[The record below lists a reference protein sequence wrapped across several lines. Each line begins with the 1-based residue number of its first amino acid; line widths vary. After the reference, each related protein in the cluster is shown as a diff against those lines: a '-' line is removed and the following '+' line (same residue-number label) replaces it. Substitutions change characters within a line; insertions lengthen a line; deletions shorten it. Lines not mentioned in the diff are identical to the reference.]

1 MLPIFH
7 QVFGGL
13 LVVTGAILTP
23 TPLPIGLIMLT
34 IGLAL
39 LAPYMLPV
47 QRLVRKIRK
56 RWPHIDGS
64 LRRNRHRFPPVIQK
78 TIDKTHPDADAVPA
92 E

>member
-34 IGLAL
+34 VGLAL
-39 LAPYMLPV
+39 LAPYMQPV
-47 QRLVRKIRK
+47 QRLLRRMRK
-56 RWPHIDGS
+56 RWPDIDGW
-64 LRRNRHRFPPVIQK
+64 LRRNRHRMPPVIQQ
-78 TIDKTHPDADAVPA
+78 TIDKTHPEPAPA